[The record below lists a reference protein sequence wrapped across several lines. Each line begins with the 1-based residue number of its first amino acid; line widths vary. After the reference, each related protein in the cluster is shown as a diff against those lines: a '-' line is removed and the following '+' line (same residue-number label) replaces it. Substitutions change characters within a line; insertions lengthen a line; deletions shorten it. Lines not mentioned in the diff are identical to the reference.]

1 MSNLDRLDNLST
13 NMFDINVGFGMEQ
26 TNDLEAMADYNPE
39 GVDTKS
45 LRSIDTQQEEQL
57 DLINQIENLEQ

>member
-1 MSNLDRLDNLST
+1 
-13 NMFDINVGFGMEQ
+13 MFDINVGFGMEQ